1 MENCTTKKYRGFLGF
16 PYIFGIKEEKKSSKL
31 GEKMDCNL
39 LYKILTL
46 VFIFIILAYIVYIG
60 LFYAKCHTPPTKK
73 DIEG

>member
-1 MENCTTKKYRGFLGF
+1 LHNEKISRFLRFSLYLWYKGR
-16 PYIFGIKEEKKSSKL
+16 KNKKSSKL